1 MNRPDPPHRARVV
14 SLVPSVTE
22 TLATWGV
29 EPVACTRFCER
40 PDLAQVGGTKNPDL
54 DAIVRLAPDVVIVD
68 RQENR
73 REDAAALRNRGVD
86 VVDVDVRSIDDL
98 EGDLDVI
105 ARAVGVTR
113 SRTGIADVV
122 DGLPRLSLRVFVP
135 IWRRP
140 WMTIGAAT
148 YGSSVLAALG
158 VENVF
163 ANAPLDY
170 PEVTLDDARTRR
182 PDMVL
187 VPSEPY
193 GFRDDHL
200 REMTAIARPVRVD
213 GQDLFWWGART
224 PDALRRLHAAIT
236 RAVGA
241 A

>member
-1 MNRPDPPHRARVV
+1 MNAPDRSDRVRVV

-22 TLATWGV
+22 TLAAWGV

-40 PDLAQVGGTKNPDL
+40 PDLTHVGGTKNPDI

-73 REDAAALRNRGVD
+73 RDDAAALGDHGLD
-86 VVDVDVRSIDDL
+86 VVAVDVRSIESL
-98 EGDLDVI
+98 GAELDVI
-105 ARAVGVTR
+105 ARAVGVKQAR
-113 SRTGIADVV
+113 RQVAEVIAD
-122 DGLPRLSLRVFVP
+122 LPRLSLRAFVP

-140 WMTIGAAT
+140 WMSIGAAT

-163 ANAPLDY
+163 ADAPVDY
-170 PEVTLDDARTRR
+170 PEVTLDGARTRS
-182 PDMVL
+182 PDLVL

-193 GFRDDHL
+193 GFSDDHL
-200 REMTAIARPVRVD
+200 EEMSVVARPVRVD

-236 RAVGA
+236 SAAGA